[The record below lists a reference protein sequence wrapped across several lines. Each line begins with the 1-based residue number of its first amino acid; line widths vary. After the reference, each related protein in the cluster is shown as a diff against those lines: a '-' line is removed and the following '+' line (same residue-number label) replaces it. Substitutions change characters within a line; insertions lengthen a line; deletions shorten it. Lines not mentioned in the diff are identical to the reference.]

1 MKAFMTNGT
10 IDFLFKLQAKQKDV
24 VLHLISTSEGAI
36 AYYEDD
42 RKKKI
47 FQSGREY
54 EILIETGDIKEQGFI
69 VMNHIPVS
77 DDSKPVYEHR
87 FKQESNFGTGQ
98 EGFQA
103 FRLLRPKKGDTYI
116 ALTQWS
122 SRADYKKW
130 KLSEAFKNSFLTKA
144 VKAPANFME
153 RPFTTTGKMYIEE
166 D

>member
-1 MKAFMTNGT
+1 MTNGT
-10 IDFLFKLQAKQKDV
+10 IDFLLKLQARQKDV
-24 VLHLISTSEGAI
+24 HVHLIATSEGAI
-36 AYYEDD
+36 AYYENE
-42 RKKKI
+42 RKKKV

-77 DDSKPVYEHR
+77 DDSKSGFEYR
-87 FKQESNFGTGQ
+87 LKQENNTGSDR

-116 ALTQWS
+116 AFTQWAS
-122 SRADYKKW
+122 PADFEKW
-130 KLSEAFKNSFLTKA
+130 KLSETFKSSLLNKA

-153 RPFTTTGKMYIEE
+153 RPFTTTGKMYMEE